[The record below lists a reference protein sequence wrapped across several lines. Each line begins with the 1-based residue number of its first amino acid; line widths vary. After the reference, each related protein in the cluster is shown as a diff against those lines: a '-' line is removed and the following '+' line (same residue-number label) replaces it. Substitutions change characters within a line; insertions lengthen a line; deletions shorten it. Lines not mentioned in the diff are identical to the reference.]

1 MTIADD
7 DIDAVKRECLERW
20 RTRQPA
26 RRQLAILIM
35 NGDRDIEEKWPDWVK
50 RDIDAELSMLR
61 EERAESERQADLLRE
76 KRARQDDDKP
86 YLL

>member
-1 MTIADD
+1 MAIADD
-7 DIDAVKRECLERW
+7 DIGAVKRECLERW
-20 RTRQPA
+20 RARQPA

-35 NGDRDIEEKWPDWVK
+35 NGERDIEKKWPDWVK

-76 KRARQDDDKP
+76 KRARQDEDKA